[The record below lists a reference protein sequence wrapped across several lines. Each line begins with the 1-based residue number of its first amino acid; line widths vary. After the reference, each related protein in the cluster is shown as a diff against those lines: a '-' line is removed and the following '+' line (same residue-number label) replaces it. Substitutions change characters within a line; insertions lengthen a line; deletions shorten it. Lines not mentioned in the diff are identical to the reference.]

1 MVLEQAPVPDGIQAT
16 ERQLAM
22 LIEASSALMSGF
34 RAPDVLDRILALAR
48 QFIDA
53 DAYSVWRRT
62 AQSRSWQMV
71 ASEGLSSAY
80 ASFVSDEF
88 NELQRLPTDPVVIER
103 LDDAPFRNNR
113 REAWTREG
121 IASLI
126 TVPLQIHGEKTG
138 TIVFY
143 YRKHHRF
150 TALETRVAA
159 ALGNL
164 AAAALQTSELYQRET
179 ELRQLAQIEER
190 KATFL
195 AEAGQLLSSSLDY
208 EATLT
213 AVVDLAVPKFAD
225 WASIYILEPT
235 GEVRRVSVKHF
246 DPQKST
252 VADEYAR
259 RFPPRD
265 TDLSAIAM
273 RSGKSVLIEEIS
285 PRMLEEGARDAEH
298 LHFVRELGLKSVIV
312 APLMAGT
319 RTFGYLSFVSAE
331 SGRRYTVADQALAE
345 ELARRAATAIDNAR
359 LYQESKLAR
368 EALERNNAELQRLNE
383 DLNQFA
389 FSASHDL
396 KEPLRMVAIY
406 SQMLQRKYE
415 SNLDG
420 DARECLAHILR
431 GVKRIDTLL
440 HDLLAYTKTMDAKPD
455 IDPEPIDLNIVARK
469 VLANLGPLVSQTEAC
484 VILEE
489 LPSLRIQEI
498 HFWQLL
504 QNLLENALKYYGDHQ
519 PEITVGAALNDA
531 IWTFWVKDNGIGV
544 PPAFA
549 QQIFGLFKRL
559 HSSDKYEGSG
569 LGLAICQ
576 RIVERYGGRIWVES
590 DGVKGSKF
598 LFTLPAGQ

>member
-1 MVLEQAPVPDGIQAT
+1 
-16 ERQLAM
+16 
-22 LIEASSALMSGF
+22 
-34 RAPDVLDRILALAR
+34 
-48 QFIDA
+48 
-53 DAYSVWRRT
+53 
-62 AQSRSWQMV
+62 MV
-71 ASEGLSSAY
+71 AGEGLSSDY
-80 ASFVSDEF
+80 ARSVSDEF
-88 NELQRLPTDPVVIER
+88 NELQRLPTEPVIIER
-103 LDDAPFRNNR
+103 LDDAPFRNHR
-113 REAWTREG
+113 REEWKREG

-126 TVPLQIHGEKTG
+126 TVPLRIHEGNTG

-143 YRKHHRF
+143 YRTHHRF

-164 AAAALQTSELYQRET
+164 AAAAIQTSELYQRET
-179 ELRQLAQIEER
+179 ELRQLAQAEER
-190 KATFL
+190 KANFL
-195 AEAGQLLSSSLDY
+195 AEAGQLLASSLDY

-246 DPQKST
+246 DPQKSKL
-252 VADEYAR
+252 ADEYAR

-265 TDLSAIAM
+265 TDLSAVAM

-319 RTFGYLSFVSAE
+319 RSFGYLSFVSAE
-331 SGRRYTVADQALAE
+331 SGRCYTVADQALAD

-359 LYQESKLAR
+359 LYQDSKLAR
-368 EALERNNAELQRLNE
+368 QALERSNAELRRLNE

-396 KEPLRMVAIY
+396 KEPLRVVAIY
-406 SQMLQRKYE
+406 SQMLERKHE
-415 SNLDG
+415 SSLDS
-420 DARECLAHILR
+420 DARECLANILR
-431 GVKRIDTLL
+431 GVRRMDTLL
-440 HDLLAYTKTMDAKPD
+440 HDLLAYTKTMDARPE
-455 IDPEPIDLNIVARK
+455 IDPEPVDLNTVARK
-469 VLANLGPLVSQTEAC
+469 VVANLGPLVSESGAC
-484 VILEE
+484 VTIEV

-504 QNLLENALKYYGDHQ
+504 QNLLENALKYRSQHQ
-519 PEITVGAALNDA
+519 PEIIIGAALNGD

-544 PPAFA
+544 PAEFSE
-549 QQIFGLFKRL
+549 QIFGLFKRL
-559 HSSDKYEGSG
+559 HSSDKYEGTG

-576 RIVERYGGRIWVES
+576 RIVERYDGRIWVES
-590 DGVKGSKF
+590 DGMNGSKF
-598 LFTLPAGQ
+598 LFTLPVAQ